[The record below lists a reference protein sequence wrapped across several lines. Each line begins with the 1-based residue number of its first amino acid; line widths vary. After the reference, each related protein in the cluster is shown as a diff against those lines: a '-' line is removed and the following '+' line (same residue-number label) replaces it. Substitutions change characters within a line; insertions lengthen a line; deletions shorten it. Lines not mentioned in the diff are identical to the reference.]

1 MSSGLGMIPGMPGHD
16 RDRIAAL
23 EPLLGSAHGG
33 EVYEQ
38 GSGFKITL
46 KAFAENQLALVGM
59 ALIVFFVLFSFVGP
73 HFYHS
78 NQNSGNLFDN
88 HLAPGKGHPL
98 GTDSDGFDELG
109 RMMKGGQ
116 AALEI
121 GLFTAVIATIIGT
134 LWGAISGLAGGI
146 VDSFMMRI
154 VDVGLAIPTLFVV
167 LIISARYSATVV
179 TLSIVL
185 GVNAWFVPARL
196 VRGEVLTLRERDYV
210 SAAKAMGAT
219 STRQVVRHLIPN
231 AMSVVIVNITFQIAD
246 AIITTSVVGYL
257 GFGLHF
263 PQVSWGD
270 QLSDG
275 TAYLGD
281 GYWWLIYPVGICLIL
296 TVMAFNFMG
305 DALRDAVDVRMRK
318 R

>member
-1 MSSGLGMIPGMPGHD
+1 
-16 RDRIAAL
+16 
-23 EPLLGSAHGG
+23 
-33 EVYEQ
+33 
-38 GSGFKITL
+38 
-46 KAFAENQLALVGM
+46 
-59 ALIVFFVLFSFVGP
+59 VLFSFVGP

>member
-1 MSSGLGMIPGMPGHD
+1 MSAIPGTPQSD
-16 RDRIAAL
+16 RDRLAML
-23 EPLLGSAHGG
+23 EPLLSPPEGG
-33 EVYEQ
+33 EIYEQ

-46 KAFAENQLALVGM
+46 KAFAENKLALAGIGIV
-59 ALIVFFVLFSFVGP
+59 VFFLLFSFVGP
-73 HFYHS
+73 HVYHS
-78 NQNSGNLFDN
+78 NQVSGNLLLN
-88 HLAPGKGHPL
+88 NLPPGKGHPL
-98 GTDSDGFDELG
+98 GTDTNGFDELG

-121 GLFTAVIATIIGT
+121 GLLTAAIATVVGT
-134 LWGAISGLAGGI
+134 LWGAIAGLVGGWL
-146 VDSFMMRI
+146 DGLLMRI
-154 VDVGLAIPTLFVV
+154 VDIGLSIPTLFIV
-167 LIISARYSATVV
+167 LILSARYSATVV

-185 GVNAWFVPARL
+185 GLNAWFVPARL
-196 VRGEVLTLRERDYV
+196 VRGEVLTLRERDFV
-210 SAAKAMGAT
+210 AAATAMGA
-219 STRQVVRHLIPN
+219 SSSRQVTRHLIPN
-231 AMSVVIVNITFQIAD
+231 ALSVVIVNITFQIAD
-246 AIITTSVVGYL
+246 AIIITSVVGYL

-270 QLSDG
+270 QLSSG
-275 TAYLGD
+275 TEYLGD

>member
-1 MSSGLGMIPGMPGHD
+1 MSNIPGMPGHD
-16 RDRIAAL
+16 RGRLAEL
-23 EPLLGSAHGG
+23 EPLLGSPDGG
-33 EVYEQ
+33 DVYEQ

-46 KAFAENQLALVGM
+46 KAFAENRLALVG
-59 ALIVFFVLFSFVGP
+59 IGIVVFFALFSFVGP
-73 HFYHS
+73 YLYHS
-78 NQNSGNLFDN
+78 NQNSGNLLFN
-88 HLAPGKGHPL
+88 NLPPGKGHPL
-98 GTDSDGFDELG
+98 GTDTDGFDELG

-121 GLFTAVIATIIGT
+121 GLFTALIATVIGT
-134 LWGAISGLAGGI
+134 LWGAISGLFGGV
-146 VDSFMMRI
+146 VDSVMMRI

-179 TLSIVL
+179 SLSIVL

-210 SAAKAMGAT
+210 AAAKAMG
-219 STRQVVRHLIPN
+219 SSSSRQVIRHLIPN

-246 AIITTSVVGYL
+246 AIITTSVVGFL

-270 QLSDG
+270 QLSNG
-275 TAYLGD
+275 VEFLGD

-305 DALRDAVDVRMRK
+305 DALRDAVDVRLRK

>member
-1 MSSGLGMIPGMPGHD
+1 MSIIPGTPGHD
-16 RDRIAAL
+16 RDRLAML
-23 EPLLGSAHGG
+23 EPLLSPAEGG

-38 GSGFKITL
+38 GSGFKITM
-46 KAFAENQLALVGM
+46 KAFAENKLALVG
-59 ALIVFFVLFSFVGP
+59 IGIVVFFLLFSFIGP
-73 HFYHS
+73 HLYHS
-78 NQNSGNLFDN
+78 NQNSGNLLLND
-88 HLAPGKGHPL
+88 LPPGKGHPL
-98 GTDSDGFDELG
+98 GTDDDGFDELG

-121 GLFTAVIATIIGT
+121 GLLTALIATIVGT
-134 LWGAISGLAGGI
+134 LWGAIAGLVGGWL
-146 VDSFMMRI
+146 DGLLMRI
-154 VDVGLAIPTLFVV
+154 VDIGLSIPTLFII
-167 LIISARYSATVV
+167 LIISARYTATVL

-185 GVNAWFVPARL
+185 GLNAWFVPARL
-196 VRGEVLTLRERDYV
+196 VRGEVLTLRERDFI
-210 SAAKAMGAT
+210 AAATSMGA
-219 STRQVVRHLIPN
+219 SQTRQVLRHLIPN
-231 AMSVVIVNITFQIAD
+231 ALSVVIVNITFQIAD
-246 AIITTSVVGYL
+246 AIIIVSVVGYL

-270 QLSDG
+270 ELSNG
-275 TAYLGD
+275 VNFLGD

>member
-1 MSSGLGMIPGMPGHD
+1 MSMLPGMPQHNLD
-16 RDRIAAL
+16 RLAAL
-23 EPLLGSAHGG
+23 EPMLAQTHGG

-38 GSGFKITL
+38 GSGFTITM
-46 KAFAENQLALVGM
+46 KAFAENRLALAGIGIV
-59 ALIVFFVLFSFVGP
+59 VFFVGFSYLGP
-73 HFYHS
+73 HLYHT
-78 NQNSGNLFDN
+78 NQSSGNLLFN
-88 HLAPGKGHPL
+88 NLPPGKGHPL

-121 GLFTAVIATIIGT
+121 GLFTALIATVIST
-134 LWGAISGLAGGI
+134 LWGAAAGLIGGA
-146 VDSFMMRI
+146 VDSVMMRI
-154 VDVGLAIPTLFVV
+154 VDIGLAIPTLFVV

-179 TLSIVL
+179 TLSLVL
-185 GVNAWFVPARL
+185 GANAWFVPARL
-196 VRGEVLTLRERDYV
+196 VRGEVLSLRERDYV
-210 SAAKAMGAT
+210 AAAKAMGST
-219 STRQVVRHLIPN
+219 QTRQVLRHLIPN
-231 AMSVVIVNITFQIAD
+231 ALSVVIVNITFQIAD
-246 AIITTSVVGYL
+246 AIILISVVGFL

-270 QLSDG
+270 ELSNG

-281 GYWWLIYPVGICLIL
+281 GYWWLIYPVGLCLIL